1 MHPWLH
7 TLSDL
12 SDAGTP
18 NILVTVADTRGSAP
32 RAAGTHMIVTRVGF
46 SGSVGGG
53 QLEARAIEIAHALL
67 QDGAV
72 GTRIV
77 RFPLGASVGQCCGGV
92 VQLSFE
98 AISPDDNAWITEAC
112 AIDQSGTA
120 WGRLRNVDDASVAV
134 RIVTPTDCASVP
146 DPILAEKACML
157 LESGTD
163 CALISCAPQNERER
177 WLIDVSCPPELNVMV
192 FGAGH
197 VGRAMIE
204 TFGRLPMR
212 VTWVDTR
219 DDSFPAS
226 CPDNVVTHSTDTPE
240 AEVAQA
246 PADTIFLVLTH
257 SHALDFELTRAI
269 LDRGD
274 FRFFGLIGSE
284 SKRRNFEARLRARG
298 YTDGLT
304 DRMNCPIGIPG
315 LHGKEPAVIAVAVAA
330 ELLQLRGVSVSARSA
345 MSVGTNAQV
354 DRTTRSHG
362 ANVA

>member
-1 MHPWLH
+1 MQRWIQ

-12 SDAGTP
+12 ADSGTP
-18 NILVTVADTRGSAP
+18 TVLVTVADARGSAP
-32 RAAGTHMIVTRVGF
+32 RAPGTRMIVTAGRC

-53 QLEARAIEIAHALL
+53 QLEYRAIEIAQKSL
-67 QDGAV
+67 QNGAS

-92 VQLSFE
+92 VHLAFE
-98 AISPDDNAWITEAC
+98 MIAHADRAWIAEAR
-112 AIDQSGTA
+112 AIEAAGTP
-120 WGRLRNVDDASVAV
+120 WGRIRQTDDANAAV
-134 RIVTPTDCASVP
+134 RIVRQSDCARLP
-146 DPILAEKACML
+146 DPVLAEKACML

-163 CALISCAPQNERER
+163 CALLSSGPQSEHAQ
-177 WLIDVSCPPELNVMV
+177 WLLDISCPPELNVMV

-219 DDSFPAS
+219 DDGFPAS
-226 CPDNVVTHSTDTPE
+226 CPDNVVTRLTDTPE
-240 AEVAQA
+240 AVVTEA
-246 PADTIFLVLTH
+246 PADTIFLAMTH

-274 FRFFGLIGSE
+274 FRFFGLIGSR
-284 SKRRNFEARLRARG
+284 SKRSSFDARLRARG
-298 YTDGLT
+298 YADALIA
-304 DRMNCPIGIPG
+304 RMNCPIGIAG

-330 ELLQLRGVSVSARSA
+330 ELLQLRGVSVSARPAMIISA
-345 MSVGTNAQV
+345 G
-354 DRTTRSHG
+354 G
-362 ANVA
+362 AAGGKSANMA